1 MDEARTQTLTIGEV
15 SEKTGLPVKRIHY
28 YERRG
33 LVEPASRSEAGYRLY
48 TEEEVAKLEF
58 VKRAK
63 LLGLTLE
70 EIVELVSAAEGC
82 NEGQIFPRIEEVL
95 EEKLLETERKM
106 AELAAFR
113 ENLLYYRGRLSRID
127 LAQSCGEE
135 ASFCGC
141 LEAATGGETIINP
154 EDFEEVS
161 MEKLKIVEE
170 SGRIVMVQ
178 DGCEDCGCEC
188 C

>member
-1 MDEARTQTLTIGEV
+1 MNETKTQTLTIGEV

-82 NEGQIFPRIEEVL
+82 NEGQILPRIEEVL
-95 EEKLLETERKM
+95 EEKIAQTEGKI
-106 AELAAFR
+106 AELSAFR
-113 ENLLYYRGRLSRID
+113 EGLLYYRQQANSLKGLMLSGRY
-127 LAQSCGEE
+127 CEE
-135 ASFCGC
+135 DTSFCEC
-141 LEAATGGETIINP
+141 LEAITRGGE
-154 EDFEEVS
+154 DEEQ
-161 MEKLKIVEE
+161 L
-170 SGRIVMVQ
+170 
-178 DGCEDCGCEC
+178 
-188 C
+188 

>member
-1 MDEARTQTLTIGEV
+1 MDKTKTQAFTIGQV
-15 SEKTGLPVKRIHY
+15 SERTGLPVKRIHY

-33 LVEPASRSEAGYRLY
+33 LVEAAGRSESGYRLY

-70 EIVELVSAAEGC
+70 EIVELVSVAEGC

-95 EEKLLETERKM
+95 EEKIAQTEQKI
-106 AELAAFR
+106 ASLSAFW
-113 ENLLYYRGRLSRID
+113 EGLLYYRERANSLTDLMLSGRYYED
-127 LAQSCGEE
+127 

-141 LEAATGGETIINP
+141 LEAVTKVTEGGEDEP
-154 EDFEEVS
+154 
-161 MEKLKIVEE
+161 
-170 SGRIVMVQ
+170 R
-178 DGCEDCGCEC
+178 
-188 C
+188 

>member
-1 MDEARTQTLTIGEV
+1 MARSPG
-15 SEKTGLPVKRIHY
+15 KTGLPVKRIHY

-82 NEGQIFPRIEEVL
+82 NEGQILPRIEEVL
-95 EEKLLETERKM
+95 EEKIAQAERKI
-106 AELAAFR
+106 AELSAFR
-113 ENLLYYRGRLSRID
+113 EGLIYYRQRANSRQGSHAIR
-127 LAQSCGEE
+127 
-135 ASFCGC
+135 
-141 LEAATGGETIINP
+141 TILRRRY
-154 EDFEEVS
+154 EFLRVS
-161 MEKLKIVEE
+161 R
-170 SGRIVMVQ
+170 SDNQRR
-178 DGCEDCGCEC
+178 
-188 C
+188 

>member
-1 MDEARTQTLTIGEV
+1 MDEANTHLLTIGDV

-33 LVEPASRSEAGYRLY
+33 LVEPAGRSEAGYRLY

-70 EIVELVSAAEGC
+70 EIAELVGVAEGC
-82 NEGQIFPRIEEVL
+82 NEGEIFPHIEEL
-95 EEKLLETERKM
+95 LAEKIAETERKI
-106 AELAAFR
+106 AELSAFR
-113 ENLLYYRGRLSRID
+113 EGLLYYRERANSLKDGVLSERYCED
-127 LAQSCGEE
+127 

-141 LEAATGGETIINP
+141 LEAVTKGGED
-154 EDFEEVS
+154 E
-161 MEKLKIVEE
+161 
-170 SGRIVMVQ
+170 RH
-178 DGCEDCGCEC
+178 
-188 C
+188 